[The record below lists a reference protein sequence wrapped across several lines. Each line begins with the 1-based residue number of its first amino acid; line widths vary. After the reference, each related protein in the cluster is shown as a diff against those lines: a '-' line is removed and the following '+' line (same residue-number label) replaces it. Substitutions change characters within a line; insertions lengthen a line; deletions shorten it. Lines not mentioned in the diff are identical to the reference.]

1 MKKFKVL
8 SLITALTLTFCAG
21 CGNAAEPATTTR
33 DTSSSVADESDE
45 EEDWREWSDFHK
57 FKWETPDSYENLYLT
72 IYEEDDEITV
82 VYDTDAYLEMC
93 TLDIGGI
100 CDEET
105 IWESMVM
112 ADVDEDGYD
121 DLLLSDYNEGIYY
134 DYVFLYNTNIDE
146 FELDEELSNLE
157 GYTGEPNGSS
167 YESTAYEEAYAPLLD
182 EIQRQNSFCNY
193 YLFNINDD
201 YDDVYELI
209 VEVGDDRTFE
219 VYTVGLDDELGWYPV
234 YIGDLASSADYAYV
248 TMDAIDGDDYDGLL
262 TLNVCVQGV
271 RWLYAYTLD
280 NDYNLY
286 EELVYEV
293 EEPDEYEV
301 DGIMLDR
308 YDINDWEPLTEIDIQ
323 Y

>member
-21 CGNAAEPATTTR
+21 CGNATEPATTTR
-33 DTSSSVADESDE
+33 DTSNSVADESDE

-57 FKWETPDSYENLYLT
+57 FKWQTPDSRDNLYLT
-72 IYEEDDEITV
+72 IYEDDDVITV
-82 VYDTDAYLEMC
+82 VYDTEAYLEMC
-93 TLDIGGI
+93 TLDIGGV

-105 IWESMVM
+105 VWESMYF

-121 DLLLSDYNEGIYY
+121 DILLSDYNEGYHY
-134 DYVFLYNTNIDE
+134 DYVFLYNTKIDE
-146 FELDEELSNLE
+146 FELDEDLSNLE
-157 GYTGEPNGSS
+157 GYTEEPNGSS

-193 YLFNINDD
+193 YLFNINSD

-209 VEVGDDRTFE
+209 VEVGDDRMFE

-234 YIGDLASSADYAYV
+234 YVGDLTSSADYAYV
-248 TMDAIDGDDYDGLL
+248 TMDAYDGDDYDGLL

-280 NDYNLY
+280 DNYNLY

-293 EEPDEYEV
+293 EEPDDYDI

-308 YDINDWEPLTEIDIQ
+308 YDINDWEPLAEIDIQ